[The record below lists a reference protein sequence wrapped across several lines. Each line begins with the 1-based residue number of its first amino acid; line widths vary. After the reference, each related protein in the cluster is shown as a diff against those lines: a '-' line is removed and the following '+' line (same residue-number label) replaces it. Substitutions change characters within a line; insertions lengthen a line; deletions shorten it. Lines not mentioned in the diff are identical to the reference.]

1 MLDCVREH
9 ITGSSCAQGRQ
20 NLISGIDWGCFLK
33 LVQRHRV
40 VPHVCAAL
48 INSSPSDMPNSVV
61 KRLSKLQLT
70 IARKNMRLVGEL
82 RQILSDLGEQD
93 VQAIPFKGPILAIDL
108 YGGLYRRQFIDLD
121 LLIRPEDLAPTLA
134 VLQRRGYTHANRA
147 VENLSGDRLKQF
159 LKRFKSH
166 TVLDS
171 KSTYSIDV
179 HWRLSEDATLFAIP
193 YDELFTTDSHC
204 DIGGTIVPTMST
216 EQAVPYHAFHAC
228 KHGCTRLSWLCDFAH
243 YAKRIPDDGWNQL
256 LDSQPR
262 QTARMVV
269 AAMMMLENLSLTD
282 SLDDRI
288 DGMDGWRR
296 KLGHAT
302 AMMMRAL
309 CSDNERAINGTNVGL
324 LRWKLSGNPRYFVD
338 GLFRAVLPKQDDLVE
353 AGLLKPHFSRWN
365 YLIKRGAKVIT
376 GRPPESGQ

>member
-1 MLDCVREH
+1 MLNCVREH
-9 ITGSSCAQGRQ
+9 ISGSSCAQERQ
-20 NLISGIDWGCFLK
+20 NLVAGIDWGRFLK
-33 LVQRHRV
+33 IAQQHRV
-40 VPHVCAAL
+40 VPHVCATL
-48 INSSPSDMPNSVV
+48 ITTSSSDMPDSVV
-61 KRLSKLQLT
+61 KRLSKLQLG
-70 IARKNMRLVGEL
+70 IARKNMRLTGEL
-82 RQILSDLGEQD
+82 RQILSDLSDQN

-108 YGGLYRRQFIDLD
+108 YGGLHRRQFIDLD
-121 LLIRPEDLAPTLA
+121 LLIRPEDLVPTLA
-134 VLQRRGYTHANRA
+134 VLQRRRYTHANRA

-171 KSTYSIDV
+171 KRTYSIDV

-204 DIGGTIVPTMST
+204 DIGGTIVPTMTT

-269 AAMMMLENLSLTD
+269 AALMMLQNLSLID
-282 SLDDRI
+282 ALDDRI
-288 DGMDGWRR
+288 DNMTVWRR
-296 KLGHAT
+296 KLGYAT

-309 CSDNERAINGTNVGL
+309 CSEDDRAINGANVGL

-338 GLFRAVLPKQDDLVE
+338 SLFRAVLPKQDDLVE
-353 AGLLKPHFSRWN
+353 SGLLKPHFSRWS
-365 YLIKRGAKVIT
+365 YLIKRGTKVVT
-376 GRPPESGQ
+376 RRPPESSQ